1 MIYEKDHAIAQ
12 VTAQTK
18 LVKDIH
24 FHNEFEIICCT
35 EGSFNAVIDSVEYS
49 VNKGQ
54 SVISFPNQSHYYIC
68 DNNINFKSYMLIFS
82 ANIFDGYANDII
94 TKIPQN
100 PIINHDKDFPMMT
113 KMLEQMRKDNK
124 YPTEYSLLRRV
135 GYCKVLCA
143 ELFEKL
149 NLVPANKSNPDVLSS
164 IVEYCNTNF
173 KNDIHLDD
181 LQNELHVNKY
191 YISHL
196 FKEKFKMG
204 FNEYIHNLRI
214 REACKILNKSDE
226 TVTSIATTV
235 GYNTVRNFNRVFQ
248 KSMGVTPCEYRNNK
262 KSKTAK
268 S

>member
-1 MIYEKDHAIAQ
+1 MLYEKDHAIAH
-12 VTAQTK
+12 VYSNNK
-18 LVKDIH
+18 LSDVVH
-24 FHNEFEIICCT
+24 LHNEFEIICCV
-35 EGSFNAVIDSVEYS
+35 EGQFTAVIDSVEYK

-54 SVISFPNQSHYYIC
+54 FVISFPNQIHYYISE
-68 DNNINFKSYMLIFS
+68 NRKNYKFYVLIFS
-82 ANIFDGYANDII
+82 ANIFNEFANDII
-94 TKIPQN
+94 CKVPQN
-100 PIINHDKDFPMMT
+100 PVINYNKDFPKMT
-113 KMLEQMRKDNK
+113 EILFHMQKDTK
-124 YPTEYSLLRRV
+124 YPTEFSLLRRV
-135 GYCKVLCA
+135 GYCKVLCS
-143 ELFEKL
+143 EIFEKL
-149 NLVPANKSNPDVLSS
+149 TLLPTNKSNPDVLSS

-262 KSKTAK
+262 KNKTAK